1 MDFRRLGN
9 SGLMVSEIG
18 LGGNNFGWWVDEATS
33 SAVINQAIESGINFI
48 DTADV
53 YDRGHSEEIIGR
65 TLQGKRQQVIL
76 ATKFGMPMGNNPNQ
90 KGGSR
95 YYILQAVEDSL
106 KRLQTDYIDVY
117 YMHTADVSTPIEE
130 TLSTLD
136 SLVESGKVRYIGC
149 SNFAA
154 WQLNEALWT
163 SRTNNIASFVVVQ
176 QGYNMLSRNIER
188 ELVPCCQAHNI
199 GVVPYSPLAN
209 GLLTGKYRR
218 GQEPPRDSRLSTT
231 VFPGLKRLLDDANWD
246 LLSKLEAFAKEHG
259 HSLGELAIAW
269 LLSKPWLASVIAGA
283 RKPEQIT
290 ANVSAAAWKLTAA
303 EISAVEVIS

>member
-1 MDFRRLGN
+1 
-9 SGLMVSEIG
+9 V
-18 LGGNNFGWWVDEATS
+18 
-33 SAVINQAIESGINFI
+33 
-48 DTADV
+48 
-53 YDRGHSEEIIGR
+53 
-65 TLQGKRQQVIL
+65 QGKRQQVIL
-76 ATKFGMPMGNNPNQ
+76 ATKFGMPMGNSPNQ

-95 YYILQAVEDSL
+95 YYILHAVENSL

-231 VFPGLKRLLDDANWD
+231 VFPGLKRLLDEANWD
-246 LLSKLEAFAKEHG
+246 LLSKLETFAIERG
-259 HSLGELAIAW
+259 HTLGELAIAW

-303 EISAVEVIS
+303 EISAVEAIS